1 MDILENVS
9 QELTQVTAKVNLEV
23 ERVSNL
29 PFAKGEDRFRRFYR
43 EDICTYS
50 YWIPWTRQ
58 IGAWI
63 NHDGFKVSVVIR
75 EDVQSS
81 EIKELMLGLASVI
94 TGVCLNLQGKIAI
107 HANAIALEGL
117 ACAFVGHSGMGKSTL
132 TAYCTK
138 EGADFINDDVL
149 IVDEGGLVTPG
160 DSRLKLYPHTGKS
173 LGFNAPE
180 AIGYQKNCYDMGQ
193 LGAKFHS
200 APLPLGIIYLLAK
213 GGEDR
218 IYSEQLPPTQAV
230 FNLLTH
236 SYYASKLIEDNPS
249 IFNTYI
255 NLVRQV
261 PVKRLF
267 YPRNFQLLPQVYDFL
282 CQEVDQYAPS

>member
-1 MDILENVS
+1 MDILETVS
-9 QELTQVTAKVNLEV
+9 QELTQVTAKVNLQV

-29 PFAKGEDRFRRFYR
+29 PFAKSEDRFRRFYR
-43 EDICTYS
+43 KDICTYS

-63 NHDGFKVSVVIR
+63 DHDGFKVSVVIR

-81 EIKELMLGLASVI
+81 DIKGLMLGLGSVI
-94 TGVCLNLQGKIAI
+94 TGVCLNLQGEIAI

-117 ACAFVGHSGMGKSTL
+117 ACAFVGRSGMGKSTL
-132 TAYCTK
+132 TAYCAR

-173 LGFNAPE
+173 LGLNAPE
-180 AIGYQKNCYDMGQ
+180 AIGYQKNFYDMGQ

-200 APLPLGIIYLLAK
+200 APLPLGIIYLLEK

-218 IYSEQLPPTQAV
+218 IYSEQLPATQAV

-261 PVKRLF
+261 SVKRLF
-267 YPRNFQLLPQVYDFL
+267 YPSDFQLLPQVYDFL
-282 CQEVDQYAPS
+282 CQEVHQYVPR